1 MKKFFCYL
9 IIFIFVTL
17 FFSCVKSDSIKKV
30 EKDDNPI
37 SNDVNFYNVFG
48 FELLNRLYDKDENVV
63 ISPFSITSALAITY
77 EGAGGETEK
86 EIKKVFHFPDKEVL
100 KNIYSNEISFFDKE
114 SKEITIKISNGLW
127 MEKSY
132 RFKDEYPKTIKENYK
147 SFTEKVDFVN
157 QTEETRLKINRYIED
172 FTKDK
177 IKDFLPKGII
187 DKSTTI
193 VITNAIYFNALWKK
207 QFEKKYTFEEDFFV
221 DENKKIKCKM
231 MSTDLEKPLK
241 YFENDKIF
249 IVEFPYADTNF
260 SAIFLVPFDGMKS
273 IFPLD
278 YVEIKNCFDSM
289 KFEKFDK
296 ISFPKFQFE
305 KKYLLNDLL
314 IEMGMKKSF
323 TPEADFSY
331 ITDYKDLYISNVIH
345 QSFLKVD
352 EDGSE
357 AAAATGVIIVKET
370 AVLEKRILKINKPF
384 LFFIRENQTGNFLFI
399 AKVENPLFEE

>member
-1 MKKFFCYL
+1 MKKFL
-9 IIFIFVTL
+9 NLTIIIFVIL
-17 FFSCVKSDSIKKV
+17 SFSCAKSDNVKKV
-30 EKDDNPI
+30 EKQDNNI
-37 SNDVNFYNVFG
+37 SKNVNFYNVFG

-63 ISPFSITSALAITY
+63 ISPFSISSALAITY

-100 KNIYSNEISFFDKE
+100 REIYSKEIKFFDKE
-114 SKEITIKISNGLW
+114 TKQITIKISNGLW

-132 RFKDEYPKTIKENYK
+132 RFKDEYPKTVKENYK
-147 SFTEKVDFVN
+147 SFAEKVDFIN

-172 FTKDK
+172 FTKQK

-187 DKSTTI
+187 DKSTTL

-221 DENKKIKCKM
+221 DENKTIKCKM
-231 MSTDLEKPLK
+231 MSTELEQPLK
-241 YFENDKIF
+241 YFENDKFF

-260 SAIFLVPFDGMKS
+260 SAIFLVPLYGMKS

-289 KFEKFDK
+289 RFEKFDR
-296 ISFPKFQFE
+296 ISFPKFQLE

-331 ITDYKDLYISNVIH
+331 MTDYKDLYISNVIH

-352 EDGSE
+352 EEGSE

-370 AVLEKRILKINKPF
+370 AVIQKRILKIDRPF
-384 LFFIRENQTGNFLFI
+384 LFFIVENNTKNILFI
-399 AKVENPLFEE
+399 GKIGKPE